1 VFAFVPVLVA
11 QSSLLSA
18 LIAQQIWYEGA
29 NLLQFKLDILAVIVL
44 LMLLVLLPQT
54 FFAFQLERAWRV
66 GAAEYG
72 TLGSHYVEGFRR
84 KWLDPHQQPREA
96 LIGSADIQSLADLAN
111 AFDVIR
117 DMYLVPITKRT
128 LLRLVVAI
136 AFPLLPLV
144 LTMIPFE
151 EIVDRVVKTFI

>member
-11 QSSLLSA
+11 QTSLLSA
-18 LIAQQIWYEGA
+18 LIAPT
-29 NLLQFKLDILAVIVL
+29 D
-44 LMLLVLLPQT
+44 LVRGRHASRVQARYP
-54 FFAFQLERAWRV
+54 RPRV

-72 TLGSHYVEGFRR
+72 ALGSQYVEGFRR
-84 KWLDPHQQPREA
+84 KWLHPHPHTRES

-117 DMYLVPITKRT
+117 EMYLVPITKRT
-128 LLRLVVAI
+128 MLRLVVAI
-136 AFPLLPLV
+136 ALPLLPLV

-151 EIVDRVVKTFI
+151 EIVDRAIKTFI